1 VEDLRIAVGEA
12 CSMLVSD
19 QAGAS
24 LELVFRIQP
33 TRLEIDARSP
43 TDPRSAADDGLSRQ
57 ILEAVVDEFGVDA
70 DGVHLV
76 KHRS

>member
-1 VEDLRIAVGEA
+1 
-12 CSMLVSD
+12 MLVSD
-19 QAGAS
+19 GQGAA

-33 TRLEIDARSP
+33 SRLEIEARSP
-43 TDPRSAADDGLSRQ
+43 TDPRTAAEEGLSTQ
-57 ILEAVVDEFGVDA
+57 ILEAVVDEFRVDA